1 LLAVSI
7 LQKDLLL
14 LLLLTFSKR
23 MTGATD
29 KELCEA
35 LRKSGESRELAFAEL
50 YRRYASRIYQYARR
64 ILNRDMEA
72 EDILQETFIK
82 FLNILEK
89 ETVIENVPAYL
100 LRIARNL
107 SLRSGSK
114 RQVTVPI
121 EDYHAIF
128 EEAPMEAEE
137 TSKILQM
144 SLELLPKDQREA
156 LVLQVYG
163 GLSYL
168 EIADVMG
175 VPMTTVRNWIVRA
188 KDKMRKI
195 VAPYFQERGETQE
208 L

>member
-1 LLAVSI
+1 
-7 LQKDLLL
+7 
-14 LLLLTFSKR
+14 
-23 MTGATD
+23 MTGLND
-29 KELCEA
+29 NELCEA
-35 LRKSGESRELAFAEL
+35 LRQGGESREHAFSEL

-64 ILNRDMEA
+64 ILNESTEA

-82 FLNILEK
+82 FLGVIDK

-100 LRIARNL
+100 LRIARNQ
-107 SLRSGSK
+107 SLRTGSK
-114 RQVTVPI
+114 KQITVPI
-121 EDYHAIF
+121 EDYHSIF
-128 EEAPMEAEE
+128 NEAPMEAEE

-156 LVLQVYG
+156 LVMQVYG
-163 GLSYL
+163 RLSYL

-195 VAPYFQERGETQE
+195 VAPYFHESEGETQE
-208 L
+208 Y